1 MNIKKHLDKGQ
12 PQGLKLCTAIEAAG
26 DLDGGLAVIL
36 SARCTATSTW
46 HQLIHTGKWLTQILA
61 PGLSDIS
68 GYITKQVVEDLKKLT
83 SPLMEH
89 ELGIESAKQTTGI
102 FLSLV
107 RKLLTKTD
115 KHLVNG

>member
-46 HQLIHTGKWLTQILA
+46 HQLIHT
-61 PGLSDIS
+61 
-68 GYITKQVVEDLKKLT
+68 
-83 SPLMEH
+83 
-89 ELGIESAKQTTGI
+89 
-102 FLSLV
+102 V